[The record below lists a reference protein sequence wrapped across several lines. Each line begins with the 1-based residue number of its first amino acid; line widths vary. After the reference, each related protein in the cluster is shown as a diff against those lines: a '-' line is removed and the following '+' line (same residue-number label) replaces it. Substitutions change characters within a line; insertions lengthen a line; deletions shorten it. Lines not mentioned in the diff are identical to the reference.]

1 MLEVQQIVYDQKYY
15 YRTYGQFDDYLASLN
30 IFMINLSMMKYS
42 SRFIQNNTYIRGTE
56 FKKKEEFY
64 HIIQNNHSER

>member
-15 YRTYGQFDDYLASLN
+15 YRTYGQFDDHLASLN

-42 SRFIQNNTYIRGTE
+42 SRIT
-56 FKKKEEFY
+56 
-64 HIIQNNHSER
+64 HI